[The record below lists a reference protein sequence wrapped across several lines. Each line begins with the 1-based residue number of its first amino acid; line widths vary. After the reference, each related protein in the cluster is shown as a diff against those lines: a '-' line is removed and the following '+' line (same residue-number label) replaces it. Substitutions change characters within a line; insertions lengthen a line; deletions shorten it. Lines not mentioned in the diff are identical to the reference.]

1 MVRKVIQAFAVA
13 VHGALVVHGWYRAW
27 LPAKRVPPK
36 MTQLL
41 PEKLSP
47 KSPVVIVATSRVEA
61 EEIAKLLGKD
71 YIVVGYFQ
79 KTRYDL
85 LRYES

>member
-1 MVRKVIQAFAVA
+1 
-13 VHGALVVHGWYRAW
+13 
-27 LPAKRVPPK
+27 

-47 KSPVVIVATSRVEA
+47 KSPVVIVAASRVEA